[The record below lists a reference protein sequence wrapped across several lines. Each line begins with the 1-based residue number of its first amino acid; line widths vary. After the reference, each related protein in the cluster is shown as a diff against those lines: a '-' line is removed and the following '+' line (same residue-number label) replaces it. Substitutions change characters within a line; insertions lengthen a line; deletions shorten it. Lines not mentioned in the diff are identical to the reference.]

1 MAMNGCIHQS
11 GALGRSRMRRRE
23 ALRYLSALAAS
34 TACLPSLHA
43 APPQKKCGMGL
54 VVYVCRFHAKWLR
67 SQAANRDLNQPIEFL
82 QHCHQLG
89 AGGGQIAL
97 YGLSDDQ
104 RKQLRT
110 LTADLN
116 LFVEGIVAPPSDRR
130 DVDRFSR
137 QVKSSAEAGAD
148 VLRTVV
154 MPGRRYER
162 FTTLEEF
169 KEYEAR
175 ARRMLE
181 LAAPVM
187 EKERVHLA
195 VENHKDQRSDE
206 RVALFE
212 HIESEYVGAC
222 LDTGNSFALLE
233 DPLTT
238 VAMLGPW
245 TKTVHLKDQGLQPS
259 PDGFLLGDIPLGQG
273 AFDLPAIV
281 TAVRKHKPD
290 VRFCLELIT
299 RDPLQV
305 NCLKDQYWS
314 TMPTVPGSELARTL
328 RTVRQHE
335 AKLARVSDLSLEQ
348 QVEVED
354 GNVRESIEY
363 ARDVLKI

>member
-1 MAMNGCIHQS
+1 M
-11 GALGRSRMRRRE
+11 GRRK
-23 ALRYLSALAAS
+23 ALRHLSALAAS
-34 TACLPSLHA
+34 AVCLPSLQA
-43 APPQKKCGMGL
+43 APPKKCGMGL
-54 VVYVCRFHAKWLR
+54 VVYVCRFRAKCLR
-67 SQAANRDLNQPIEFL
+67 SQAGERDLNQPIEFL
-82 QHCHQLG
+82 RHCHELG
-89 AGGGQIAL
+89 AGGAQIAL
-97 YGLSDDQ
+97 YGLSDDE

-110 LTADLN
+110 FTTDQN
-116 LFVEGIVAPPSDRR
+116 LFVEGIISPPTDQR
-130 DVDRFSR
+130 DVKRFRR
-137 QVKSSAEAGAD
+137 QVKSSAEAGAK
-148 VLRTVV
+148 VLLTVV

-162 FTTLEEF
+162 FKTLEEF

-187 EKERVHLA
+187 EKERVQLA

-212 HIESEYVGAC
+212 HIGSEYVGAC

-233 DPLTT
+233 DPLET
-238 VAMLGPW
+238 VKMLAPW
-245 TKTVHLKDQGLQPS
+245 TKTVHLKDQGLQSS
-259 PDGFLLGDIPLGQG
+259 PNGFLLGDIPLGQG
-273 AFDLPAIV
+273 AFDLPSLV
-281 TAVRKHKPD
+281 NAVREQKPD

-305 NCLKDQYWS
+305 NCLNDQYWS
-314 TMPTVPGSELARTL
+314 TMPSVPGSELARTL

-335 AKLARVSDLSLEQ
+335 ARLARVNDLTLEQ

-354 GNVRESIEY
+354 ANVRESIEY

>member
-1 MAMNGCIHQS
+1 
-11 GALGRSRMRRRE
+11 
-23 ALRYLSALAAS
+23 
-34 TACLPSLHA
+34 
-43 APPQKKCGMGL
+43 
-54 VVYVCRFHAKWLR
+54 
-67 SQAANRDLNQPIEFL
+67 
-82 QHCHQLG
+82 
-89 AGGGQIAL
+89 
-97 YGLSDDQ
+97 
-104 RKQLRT
+104 
-110 LTADLN
+110 
-116 LFVEGIVAPPSDRR
+116 
-130 DVDRFSR
+130 
-137 QVKSSAEAGAD
+137 
-148 VLRTVV
+148 
-154 MPGRRYER
+154 
-162 FTTLEEF
+162 
-169 KEYEAR
+169 
-175 ARRMLE
+175 
-181 LAAPVM
+181 
-187 EKERVHLA
+187 
-195 VENHKDQRSDE
+195 
-206 RVALFE
+206 
-212 HIESEYVGAC
+212 
-222 LDTGNSFALLE
+222 
-233 DPLTT
+233 
-238 VAMLGPW
+238 MLGPW